1 MVCRADCTCVLSSIF
16 NRTVVKTRV
25 TFRTTPVVHTSYSH
39 DVVSPI
45 FDTSQFLSVFDNIST
60 HAIFIYN
67 ILFSCDPV
75 ALYCR
80 QIFDRN
86 QHSTKKQLVLFFI
99 LKIYRLFR
107 KSIMLITGYQSL

>member
-25 TFRTTPVVHTSYSH
+25 TFRTTSVVHTSYSH

-45 FDTSQFLSVFDNIST
+45 FDTSQFLSVFDIST

-67 ILFSCDPV
+67 IVFNCDLLHYI
-75 ALYCR
+75 ADKYLIAINIR
-80 QIFDRN
+80 RR
-86 QHSTKKQLVLFFI
+86 SSWGFFYSKD
-99 LKIYRLFR
+99 LPTL
-107 KSIMLITGYQSL
+107 

>member
-25 TFRTTPVVHTSYSH
+25 AFRTTPVVHPSYSH

-60 HAIFIYN
+60 HAIFIY
-67 ILFSCDPV
+67 I
-75 ALYCR
+75 
-80 QIFDRN
+80 
-86 QHSTKKQLVLFFI
+86 
-99 LKIYRLFR
+99 
-107 KSIMLITGYQSL
+107 